1 MTEETQP
8 TFWAAPELARAGY
21 PVFPLN
27 GKSPAVAGGFY
38 AATTD
43 HSEIAWWISEEDMGD
58 HDIGVATGYASGLV
72 VIEADTQARRAQ
84 MEERFGPPTVVTKKG
99 AHWYF
104 RHPRDGKVVSKG
116 VIAGVDCKADGGYVA
131 VPPSTGKTWAGAGIP
146 DKKTLPQLPKRLRE
160 ELRPGSSAAET
171 NGHENPATV
180 VDEFGRVEAAA
191 VIARHVKGLAQGERH
206 EHLRHLCGAL
216 LSRGVAQES
225 SERML
230 IRAWQLVGGKLAER
244 APKEVPNTLRTTV
257 AARGAGNAT
266 GVPSMERLTPGL
278 FEELETIFS
287 RDDPVLVDVDPS
299 TDGRSYGPLGERILL
314 GKLIAE
320 GIEPPTH
327 LEPDVLIDG
336 SVHWFHGTADTGK
349 TWLAAYLAK
358 HRIEAGENVLIWD
371 KENGPEIYGERL
383 EALGCDPETIDRH
396 LFYHGEPNLRLDDD
410 VLEAY
415 TMRLAEVDPVLVIY
429 DSARG
434 FLTSAGLEENSND
447 DLDKWYEGI
456 LKPVRNRKCAAMV
469 LDHDPKDGNTA
480 RGAGRKKDLCDV
492 MWSVKC
498 PYPFDESNV
507 GMVRLVLE
515 KGRRGGLPP
524 SVSFSV
530 GGSENGFVFARSEG
544 TIELED
550 EFDGLTDSERKVL
563 ERLTD
568 FGDAGTT
575 WKEWFNTS
583 GVAKSTF
590 ADALRKLVN
599 GGYVHKRNNRYFV
612 TPNLGPEDPH
622 PTGPAFRTSTSGSGT
637 EEVRNPSVPKNTDRN
652 GENAEVRK
660 RYERGTEISSVPGQ
674 TGGTGGTVPLRYRT
688 SRTSESAENK
698 LQEKEADKPLS
709 VAEFFAAPP
718 DWLPKQLRK
727 YRENPKRHFEP
738 LCTAVAAEVLG
749 DGLRWEEVA
758 EEVERLALPRPD
770 RG

>member
-8 TFWAAPELARAGY
+8 TFWAASELARAGY
-21 PVFPLN
+21 PVFPLA
-27 GKSPAVAGGFY
+27 GKRPAVAGGFY

-43 HSEIAWWISEEDMGD
+43 HSEIAMWISEEDHGD
-58 HDIGVATGYASGLV
+58 RDIGVATGHASGLV
-72 VIEADTQARRAQ
+72 VIEADTPARRAQ
-84 MEERFGPPTVVTKKG
+84 MEERFGPPTVVTRKG

-104 RHPRDGKVVSKG
+104 RHPRDGKVVSRK
-116 VIAGVDCKADGGYVA
+116 VVAGVDCKADGGYVA
-131 VPPSTGKTWAGAGIP
+131 VPPSTGKTWANDAGIP

-160 ELRPGSSAAET
+160 DLRTGSSAAET
-171 NGHENPATV
+171 NGHENPATA

-206 EHLRHLCGAL
+206 QHLTHLCGAL

-225 SERML
+225 AERML
-230 IRAWQLVGGKLAER
+230 IRAWQLVGGELAER

-257 AARGAGNAT
+257 AARAAGNAT

-278 FEELETIFS
+278 FDELETIFS
-287 RDDPVLVDVDPS
+287 REDPVLVDVHPS

-314 GKLIAE
+314 GKLITE

-336 SVHWFHGTADTGK
+336 AVHWFHGTADTGK

-415 TMRLAEVDPVLVIY
+415 MMRLDEVDPVLVIY

-456 LKPVRNRKCAAMV
+456 LKPVRNRRCAAVV

-492 MWSVKC
+492 MWAVKC
-498 PYPFDESNV
+498 PYPFDESKV
-507 GMVRLVLE
+507 GMIRLVLE

-524 SVSFSV
+524 SVAFSV
-530 GGSENGFVFARSEG
+530 GGGENGFIFERSVE
-544 TIELED
+544 TIEFE
-550 EFDGLTDSERKVL
+550 EDGLTDSQRKAL
-563 ERLTD
+563 EALESE
-568 FGDAGTT
+568 AGTDGAT
-575 WKEWFNTS
+575 WKQWWDAS
-583 GVAKSTF
+583 GMAKTTF
-590 ADALRKLVN
+590 TDARRELENRGLIVKQN
-599 GGYVHKRNNRYFV
+599 ERYFV
-612 TPNLGPEDPH
+612 TGRRGPER
-622 PTGPAFRTSTSGSGT
+622 PTGPNSDLFGPSGDEVSKQAQTNGSALQAKTGAKPTGVRDTSTVAGLFA
-637 EEVRNPSVPKNTDRN
+637 NPP
-652 GENAEVRK
+652 E
-660 RYERGTEISSVPGQ
+660 
-674 TGGTGGTVPLRYRT
+674 
-688 SRTSESAENK
+688 
-698 LQEKEADKPLS
+698 
-709 VAEFFAAPP
+709 
-718 DWLPKQLRK
+718 WLPTQLEK
-727 YRENPKRHFEP
+727 YRENPELHFKP
-738 LCTAVAAEVLG
+738 LCVAVAAVVLG
-749 DGLRWEEVA
+749 DGVRGEEVC
-758 EEVERLALPRPD
+758 EEVERELARW
-770 RG
+770 GES

>member
-1 MTEETQP
+1 MDEITQP
-8 TFWAAPELARAGY
+8 TFWAAPELASAGY
-21 PVFPLN
+21 PVFPLA
-27 GKSPAVAGGFY
+27 GKVPAVAGGFY

-43 HSEIAWWISEEDMGD
+43 HSEIAMWIAEEDHGD
-58 HDIGVATGYASGLV
+58 RDIGVATGHASGLV
-72 VIEADTQARRAQ
+72 VIEADTPARRAQ
-84 MEERFGPPTVVTKKG
+84 MEERFGPPTVVTQKG

-104 RHPRDGKVVSKG
+104 RHPRDGKVVSRK
-116 VIAGVDCKADGGYVA
+116 VVSGVDCKADGGYVA
-131 VPPSTGKTWAGAGIP
+131 VPPSTGKTWANDGGVP
-146 DKKTLPQLPKRLRE
+146 DKRTLPQLPKRLRE
-160 ELRPGSSAAET
+160 DLRPGSSSAET
-171 NGHENPATV
+171 NGHKNTATA

-191 VIARHVKGLAQGERH
+191 VIARHVKDLALGERH
-206 EHLRHLCGAL
+206 EHLKHLCGAL

-225 SERML
+225 AEGML
-230 IRAWQLVGGKLAER
+230 IRAWQLAGGELAER
-244 APKEVPNTLRTTV
+244 APREVPNTLRTTI
-257 AARGAGNAT
+257 AARAASNAT

-287 RDDPVLVDVDPS
+287 REDPVLVDIDPS

-314 GKLIAE
+314 GKLITE

-336 SVHWFHGTADTGK
+336 AVHWFHGTADTGK

-383 EALGCDPETIDRH
+383 EALGCNPETIDRH

-456 LKPVRNRKCAAMV
+456 LKPVRNRKCAATV

-492 MWSVKC
+492 MWAVKC
-498 PYPFDESNV
+498 PYPFDESKV

-524 SVSFSV
+524 SVTFSV
-530 GGSENGFVFARSEG
+530 GGGENGFIFERSEG

-550 EFDGLTDSERKVL
+550 EDGLTDSQRKAL
-563 ERLTD
+563 EALENLGT
-568 FGDAGTT
+568 FGAT
-575 WKEWFNTS
+575 WKQWWDASEM
-583 GVAKSTF
+583 AKTTF
-590 ADALRKLVN
+590 TDARSELENRGLVEKQN
-599 GGYVHKRNNRYFV
+599 DRYFV
-612 TPNLGPEDPH
+612 TRGRGPEG
-622 PTGPAFRTSTSGSGT
+622 PTGPNSDLSGPHGDEVRRSGLPKGPDLRTSPEVSKQLQNDAAALQT
-637 EEVRNPSVPKNTDRN
+637 EAAANPR
-652 GENAEVRK
+652 
-660 RYERGTEISSVPGQ
+660 
-674 TGGTGGTVPLRYRT
+674 TV
-688 SRTSESAENK
+688 AN
-698 LQEKEADKPLS
+698 
-709 VAEFFAAPP
+709 FFASPP
-718 DWLPKQLRK
+718 DWLLQQLAV
-727 YRENPKRHFEP
+727 YRENPKRHLEP
-738 LCTAVAAEVLG
+738 LCATVAAVVLG
-749 DGLRWEEVA
+749 DGLRGDEVR
-758 EEVERLALPRPD
+758 EEVERILED
-770 RG
+770 DTQG